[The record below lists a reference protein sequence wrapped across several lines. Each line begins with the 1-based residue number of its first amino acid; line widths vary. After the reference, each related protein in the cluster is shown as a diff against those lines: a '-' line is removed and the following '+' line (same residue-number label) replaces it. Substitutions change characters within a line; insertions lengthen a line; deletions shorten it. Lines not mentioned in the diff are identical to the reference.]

1 MEDIQD
7 RKHKVKDLKDCVRV
21 EQGDIMKFG
30 RVRFRIKKLVVTDSS
45 KSTKSG
51 LNKLDLLKIDQV
63 NSSNSA
69 VRRLSELSMG
79 AANDTAL
86 NSRRSTEGGM
96 DYMIRMH
103 SSANY
108 SFDMQKANLD
118 DEDDID
124 NDPLKK
130 EITEN
135 KSMTDNQICRICLS
149 EEEFPDHELIIPC
162 KCTGSLG
169 HIGLSCLKEWLEG
182 KRLPGV
188 EALRI
193 N

>member
-1 MEDIQD
+1 M
-7 RKHKVKDLKDCVRV
+7 
-21 EQGDIMKFG
+21 
-30 RVRFRIKKLVVTDSS
+30 
-45 KSTKSG
+45 
-51 LNKLDLLKIDQV
+51 NKLDLLKIDQLNISSARDGR
-63 NSSNSA
+63 NSEVS
-69 VRRLSELSMG
+69 LGG
-79 AANDTAL
+79 ANETAL

-182 KRLPGV
+182 KRHCKETPYVNSYIWKTLECEICKSPYKDTVIQHDGRELSLLNYV
-188 EALRI
+188 I
-193 N
+193 HPDI